1 MEEIM
6 SDQQGVVEQVVQ
18 PSGSPETSPVNNNV
32 TSVVE
37 QAASDWRAGLAE
49 DIRADK
55 SLAPIKDINSLAK
68 SYIHAQKLVGVEK
81 IPLPNKHATE
91 EDWNVVFDKLGR
103 PKSAEEYKYNIGED
117 TTIDENALKV
127 FSQQAHK
134 LGLLP
139 QQADGVVKFYN
150 DIMQEN
156 LKSLDAAAE
165 TARVE
170 SEQVLRK
177 EYGRAFE
184 QKITKASQLA
194 RQYVGED
201 VLNMNLEN
209 GTKLGDHPQVV
220 KAFAQLADMVGEDS
234 FVGQAGPNYLTP
246 NEIENEIAKLQAPGS
261 AYWNKS
267 HPNHD
272 KAVQEVFALRQ
283 QLSDV

>member
-1 MEEIM
+1 
-6 SDQQGVVEQVVQ
+6 
-18 PSGSPETSPVNNNV
+18 
-32 TSVVE
+32 
-37 QAASDWRAGLAE
+37 
-49 DIRADK
+49 
-55 SLAPIKDINSLAK
+55 
-68 SYIHAQKLVGVEK
+68 
-81 IPLPNKHATE
+81 
-91 EDWNVVFDKLGR
+91 
-103 PKSAEEYKYNIGED
+103 
-117 TTIDENALKV
+117 
-127 FSQQAHK
+127 
-134 LGLLP
+134 
-139 QQADGVVKFYN
+139 
-150 DIMQEN
+150 MQEN

-165 TARVE
+165 TARIE

-234 FVGQAGPNYLTP
+234 FVGQSGPNYLTP
-246 NEIENEIAKLQAPGS
+246 NELESEIAKLQAPGS

-283 QLSDV
+283 QLTDV

>member
-1 MEEIM
+1 M
-6 SDQQGVVEQVVQ
+6 SDQQGVVEQAVQ
-18 PSGSPETSPVNNNV
+18 PSGSPATSPVNNNV

-37 QAASDWRAGLAE
+37 QAAADWRAGLAE

-134 LGLLP
+134 LGF
-139 QQADGVVKFYN
+139 VKFYN

-156 LKSLDAAAE
+156 LQSLDAAAE

-170 SEQVLRK
+170 SEQILRK

-209 GTKLGDHPQVV
+209 GTK
-220 KAFAQLADMVGEDS
+220 
-234 FVGQAGPNYLTP
+234 
-246 NEIENEIAKLQAPGS
+246 
-261 AYWNKS
+261 
-267 HPNHD
+267 
-272 KAVQEVFALRQ
+272 
-283 QLSDV
+283 

>member
-6 SDQQGVVEQVVQ
+6 SDQQGVVEQAVQ
-18 PSGSPETSPVNNNV
+18 PSGSPATSPVNNNV

-37 QAASDWRAGLAE
+37 QAAADWKTSLAE

-91 EDWNVVFDKLGR
+91 EDWNVVYDKLGR
-103 PKSAEEYKYNIGED
+103 PKSPEEYKYNISED
-117 TTIDENALKV
+117 TNIDEGALKI
-127 FSQQAHK
+127 FSEQAHK

-150 DIMQEN
+150 DMMAEN

-170 SEQVLRK
+170 SEQQLRK
-177 EYGRAFE
+177 EFGRAFE

-194 RQYVGED
+194 REYVGED
-201 VLNMNLEN
+201 ILNMNLES
-209 GTKLGDHPQVV
+209 GVKLGDHPQVV
-220 KAFAQLADMVGEDS
+220 KAFAKLAEMVGEDN
-234 FVGQAGPNYLTP
+234 FVAQSGPNYLTP

-283 QLSDV
+283 QLTDV

>member
-6 SDQQGVVEQVVQ
+6 SDQQAVVEQVVQ
-18 PSGSPETSPVNNNV
+18 PSGSPATSPVNNNV
-32 TSVVE
+32 TSAVE
-37 QAASDWRAGLAE
+37 QAAADWKTSLTE

-91 EDWNVVFDKLGR
+91 EDWNVVYDKLGR
-103 PKSAEEYKYNIGED
+103 PKSPEEYKYNISED
-117 TTIDENALKV
+117 ANIDEGALKV
-127 FSQQAHK
+127 FSEQAHK

-150 DIMQEN
+150 DMMSEN

-170 SEQVLRK
+170 SEQQLRK
-177 EYGRAFE
+177 EFGRAFE

-194 RQYVGED
+194 REYVGED
-201 VLNMNLEN
+201 VLNMNLES
-209 GTKLGDHPQVV
+209 GVKLGDHPQVV
-220 KAFAQLADMVGEDS
+220 KAFAKLAEMVGEDS
-234 FVGQAGPNYLTP
+234 FVAQSGPNYLTP
-246 NEIENEIAKLQAPGS
+246 NEIEGEIAKLQAPGS

-283 QLSDV
+283 QLTDV